1 MDTRLK
7 NALKSW
13 HREYEQSRDLP
24 LGYVRSRHKHSHEQK
39 QAAVQHYLNHDRCI
53 ASTMKALGYPCR
65 GTLSAWIDEL
75 HPAIRHRVIARAANV
90 QHSPELKNAAV
101 IALCTRTSSAQVIA
115 QKIAVCRP
123 TLYNWK
129 NQLLGREAP
138 ISMKPSNDSACVAD
152 KTRLSDLP
160 QQVDLLQSNIWRLQ
174 LEHNLLKRRPM
185 NC

>member
-1 MDTRLK
+1 M
-7 NALKSW
+7 
-13 HREYEQSRDLP
+13 
-24 LGYVRSRHKHSHEQK
+24 RSRHKHSHEQK
-39 QAAVQHYLNHDRCI
+39 QAAVQRYPDHNRCI
-53 ASTMKALGYPCR
+53 ASTMKALGYPCI
-65 GTLSAWIDEL
+65 GTLAAWIDEL
-75 HPAIRHRVIARAANV
+75 HPAIRNRVIARVANV
-90 QHSPELKNAAV
+90 QHPPELKNAAV
-101 IALCTRTSSAQVIA
+101 IALCTRTSRAQAIA
-115 QKIAVCRP
+115 QKKPVCRP